1 MGSVVVSLASGT
13 NATSNPIPVGSI
25 GVYLVTVTGF
35 DGINYRK
42 LVGTAIVSMYFD
54 GGSFYTSSMN
64 VLSSYYMTFVSIA
77 NNGTITFYHNTGAPA
92 TVYLNAL
99 CLG

>member
-1 MGSVVVSLASGT
+1 MGSVVVSLASAT
-13 NATSNPIPVGSI
+13 NTTSNPIPVGST

-35 DGINYRK
+35 DGTNYRK
-42 LVGTAIVSMYFD
+42 LAGTAIVSMYFD
-54 GGSFYTSSMN
+54 GATFYTASMN

-77 NNGTITFYHNTGAPA
+77 NNGTITFNHTTGAPA